1 MSLDSVHPGIG
12 SRAIRPG
19 QDAHDDRRPDS
30 RQQGKPKQSA
40 KDQQRPA
47 EPGTVLNDLGQVTGQ
62 TINITA

>member
-1 MSLDSVHPGIG
+1 MSLDSVHPSI
-12 SRAIRPG
+12 SSQAIRPG

-30 RQQGKPKQSA
+30 RRQGKSKQSA

-47 EPGTVLNDLGQVTGQ
+47 ESGTVLNDLGQVTGQ

>member
-40 KDQQRPA
+40 KDH

-62 TINITA
+62 TINVTA